1 MVRVLFIR
9 HGMTKS
15 NLRAIRAVIQVA
27 KGNVRMEDVM
37 EYEEELMKDED
48 ESEWS
53 GDTMLSDIGEMEAE
67 SLGLYWEE
75 VLRKKLEAS
84 ADMWFFVS
92 PMQRC
97 LQTIDPLMKRLGGLS
112 NGTVHFNIFESP
124 GLCHKKDQEF
134 VKGTIQPLLE
144 KGEVD
149 RARKLQSSHEFR
161 PCGLSQAEILKQFP
175 WVKAFAGFPGDG
187 QPWYTGSNGL
197 QGYQSKEAT
206 DARVHKFVQF
216 LYKLS
221 EELPETDT
229 CVFVSHGDFL
239 ALAIGQLMGTSK
251 LRFSLLNTSVSSLKI
266 ARNAVTVEYLNRVD
280 HLDFARR
287 MKLYESMGLRQGAKR
302 RVDIGKLMSG
312 YKFHD
317 TLYGKFLSKL

>member
-1 MVRVLFIR
+1 M
-9 HGMTKS
+9 
-15 NLRAIRAVIQVA
+15 
-27 KGNVRMEDVM
+27 
-37 EYEEELMKDED
+37 
-48 ESEWS
+48 
-53 GDTMLSDIGEMEAE
+53 
-67 SLGLYWEE
+67 
-75 VLRKKLEAS
+75 
-84 ADMWFFVS
+84 
-92 PMQRC
+92 
-97 LQTIDPLMKRLGGLS
+97 
-112 NGTVHFNIFESP
+112 
-124 GLCHKKDQEF
+124 
-134 VKGTIQPLLE
+134 
-144 KGEVD
+144 D

-206 DARVHKFVQF
+206 DARVQTFVQF

-239 ALAIGQLMGTSK
+239 ALAIGQLMGTPK

-266 ARNAVTVEYLNRVD
+266 ARDAVTVEYLNRVD

-287 MKLYESMGLRQGAKR
+287 MKLYQSMGLRQGALTMR
-302 RVDIGKLMSG
+302 FIIFYL
-312 YKFHD
+312 YKTFI
-317 TLYGKFLSKL
+317 